1 MTDFEKQA
9 REAAKKYAQKYVDE
23 SVKQF
28 PRLNPD
34 GFKNESTK
42 LWIGFEA
49 GAEFGARQMI
59 EELRSVKPGEPY
71 WWIGKEIANAL
82 ESKLNERE

>member
-1 MTDFEKQA
+1 MTTFTKRA
-9 REAAKKYAQKYVDE
+9 REAAEDAT
-23 SVKQF
+23 
-28 PRLNPD
+28 LNC
-34 GFKNESTK
+34 GEYEHLCSKWYLK
-42 LWIGFEA
+42 
-49 GAEFGARQMI
+49 GAEYGARQMV